1 MVRTEGETKRLE
13 SVIHDAHDTREGD
26 TGHGS
31 GWPERHSYRRQK
43 KEVGGAYRSYEKVGG
58 ARLLERAGPESL
70 TRKDSAKQLEH
81 GGKRGQNF
89 GEDGA

>member
-1 MVRTEGETKRLE
+1 MVRTEGETKRLA

-43 KEVGGAYRSYEKVGG
+43 KEVGGAYRSYEKSG
-58 ARLLERAGPESL
+58 
-70 TRKDSAKQLEH
+70 
-81 GGKRGQNF
+81 RGQALGKGGT
-89 GEDGA
+89 GEFDEERQCQTIGKWL